1 MIFELVT
8 DTSLY
13 LLCILAPEDY
23 EAAIFPVIFAPDLL
37 SSRSL
42 CGNISVTFDEI
53 VENTEEFFVTINSSD
68 SNVQIVQHSTPVFI
82 IDNSGGFH

>member
-13 LLCILAPEDY
+13 ILCISAPEDY
-23 EAAIFPVIFAPDLL
+23 EAAMFPVIFVPDLL
-37 SSRSL
+37 SSRTL

-53 VENTEEFFVTINSSD
+53 VEETEEFFVTINSSD
-68 SNVQIVQHSTPVFI
+68 SNVQIVQPSAPVFI
-82 IDNSGGFH
+82 IDNSGEFH

>member
-1 MIFELVT
+1 MYT
-8 DTSLY
+8 
-13 LLCILAPEDY
+13 APKDY
-23 EAAIFPVIFAPDLL
+23 EAVMFPVIFVPDSL

-68 SNVQIVQHSTPVFI
+68 SNVQIVQPSATVFI
-82 IDNSGGFH
+82 IDNSGEFH